1 MKKKIKLRDM
11 SKEQWD
17 KNRSVLCKLLS
28 HECCENCIFQWVG
41 GCSDSIYRSSWIN
54 HKDCYSDKV
63 LDQEVEIE
71 MPDILNEQEKKY
83 LSNIIRPF
91 KNRVISIRKC
101 MIKFGDKE
109 DETFYYIHI
118 KTRSKTGI
126 LLEEDINLPCFNNKI
141 YERME
146 IAKDYTLEE
155 LEL

>member
-71 MPDILNEQEKKY
+71 MPDILDEKEKEY
-83 LSNIIRPF
+83 LRAVVRPF
-91 KNRVISIRKC
+91 RDKVTCIKKAIGFGCNHQTTYCIVIEINNQFA
-101 MIKFGDKE
+101 MFGV
-109 DETFYYIHI
+109 
-118 KTRSKTGI
+118 
-126 LLEEDINLPCFNNKI
+126 EDIKLPYFYFQNEL
-141 YERME
+141 YEGMILNR
-146 IAKDYTLEE
+146 KYTLEE
-155 LEL
+155 LDL